1 MNRPLLPACT
11 NFNRLMLMLAF
22 CVFFTACASVEKARY
37 FNDTVPSQYHLVDA
51 NLDPIIQKADILGI
65 TISSL
70 NPEANLIYNSISTTP
85 AGYFSP
91 TSNTLAPVGYLV
103 DPEGVITFPMLGRL
117 QAYGLTKQQFTDS
130 LTLALS
136 SRKLLK
142 EPIVNV
148 RILNFR
154 VTVLG
159 EVGKPSV
166 VSVANERI
174 SLLEAIGMA
183 GDLLITAK
191 RDNVLLIREEGNK
204 KVTRRINLNDESLF
218 RSQYYFLK
226 NNDIIYVEPN
236 KARVQSTSRATQL
249 LPAMLSGF
257 ALLAIIID
265 RIGR

>member
-1 MNRPLLPACT
+1 MNRPSLIVRSIINKMLLV
-11 NFNRLMLMLAF
+11 LAF
-22 CVFFTACASVEKARY
+22 GVFLASCASVEKARY
-37 FNDTVPSQYHLVDA
+37 FNDTYPSQYPLVDE

-70 NPEANLIYNSISTTP
+70 NPDANTIFNINNTTP
-85 AGYFSP
+85 AGYFS
-91 TSNTLAPVGYLV
+91 TNSNAMSPVGYLV

-117 QAYGLTKQQFTDS
+117 QAAGLTKQQFTDS

-136 SRKLLK
+136 SRKLLVD
-142 EPIVNV
+142 PIVNV

-159 EVGKPSV
+159 EVGRPQV

-183 GDLLITAK
+183 GDLTLTA
-191 RDNVLLIREEGNK
+191 RRENVLLIREEGNK

-218 RSQYYFLK
+218 RSPYYFLK
-226 NNDIIYVEPN
+226 NNDIIYVEAN
-236 KARVQSTSRATQL
+236 KAKVQSTSRFTQL
-249 LPAMLSGF
+249 LPAIMSGLT
-257 ALLAIIID
+257 LLAILAD
-265 RIGR
+265 RFRR